1 MERKS
6 ISSKEFVKGKIYTPW
21 MLDSRQVKYEMD
33 FGGSNVYKDNYY
45 FYFFKQNGVYE
56 LKIPLHL

>member
-33 FGGSNVYKDNYY
+33 FGGSEDNITDE
-45 FYFFKQNGVYE
+45 GDLE
-56 LKIPLHL
+56 LTMDDLRED